1 MASFPEANQH
11 KQHVNLTLRADLYGM
26 AQGHAKAEG
35 VSVSAFFERILLS
48 MALVEAR
55 PVISGGPDPDLAPLR
70 GILQGPLVNLAKR
83 DARAGRHEARIEKGG
98 K

>member
-1 MASFPEANQH
+1 MATHPETNQH

-48 MALVEAR
+48 MALVEDR
-55 PVISGGPDPDLAPLR
+55 PAISGGPDPDMAPLR
-70 GILQGPLVNLAKR
+70 GILQGSLANLAKR
-83 DARAGRHEARIEKGG
+83 DARAGRHEARIGRGVK
-98 K
+98 

>member
-1 MASFPEANQH
+1 MASLPETNQH
-11 KQHVNLTLRADLYGM
+11 KQHVNLTLRADLYGI

-55 PVISGGPDPDLAPLR
+55 PVIPGDPDPDMAPLR
-70 GILQGPLVNLAKR
+70 GILQGPLANLAKR
-83 DARAGRHEARIEKGG
+83 DARAGRHEARVGKGA